1 MPAPSLLRHA
11 ADVRGVSPVV
21 GTMLLAGV
29 VLVLSIVVLTM
40 AFGLSLPADRPP
52 TATFEMAE
60 GECDHEL
67 RHATGNPIDGNRTE
81 LTGVEDPDALA
92 GRTLTAGDTVSLDPT
107 GDEVVLAWYG
117 SDGGGSAIIERF
129 DVDPDAPRGCSTV
142 LSTAAGGSID
152 GVGGDDEPV
161 RTLSA
166 TSDATALG
174 PADGDLTGDGTA
186 DTPFV
191 EGGDT
196 VVLTNETNGTT
207 TLADDGDIPGA
218 VEGSKTRLAVGSWD
232 GSPESVFFAN
242 ENQAK
247 LYRVAPS
254 TSPVAV
260 ATPGDGVQAVS
271 GTGDVDGDD
280 DDELVFADASQRLR
294 YLDADGTT
302 AALEDGQAGSDVG
315 IGAGAV
321 ADLDDDGVA
330 SVVAVDGNNDV
341 KIAGVPTADGGEGT
355 TVITAADA
363 EKSPPTVADV
373 DGDGED
379 EIVYVGLA
387 DGDLRYIDDVRGNNE
402 IAFLRDDGGD
412 RIAGSAETGAV

>member
-1 MPAPSLLRHA
+1 
-11 ADVRGVSPVV
+11 
-21 GTMLLAGV
+21 MLLAGIV
-29 VLVLSIVVLTM
+29 MLLSIVVSVV
-40 AFGLSLPADRPP
+40 AFGLSVPADRAP
-52 TATFEMAE
+52 TATLEMTE

-67 RHATGNPIDGNRTE
+67 RHATGSPIDGNRTE

-92 GRTLTAGDTVSLDPT
+92 GRTLTAGDTVRLDPT
-107 GDEVVLAWYG
+107 EDEVVLAWNG
-117 SDGGGSAIIERF
+117 SGGSGGSVIERF
-129 DVDPDAPRGCSTV
+129 DVDPGATGGCSAV
-142 LSTAAGGSID
+142 LYTAAGGSID
-152 GVGGDDEPV
+152 QLAGDTEPV
-161 RTLSA
+161 TTLSA

-174 PADGDLTGDGTA
+174 PADEDLTGDGTA

-191 EGGDT
+191 ESGDT

-207 TLADDGDIPGA
+207 TLADDGDISGG
-218 VEGSKTRLAVGSWD
+218 VEESKTRLAVGSWG
-232 GSPESVFFAN
+232 GSPESVFFVD
-242 ENQAK
+242 ESHET

-254 TSPVAV
+254 GSPVPV
-260 ATPGDGVQAVS
+260 ATPSSGVQAVD
-271 GTGDVDGDD
+271 GIGDVDGDG

-321 ADLDDDGVA
+321 ADLDGDGVA

-373 DGDGED
+373 DGDGDD

-387 DGDLRYIDDVRGNNE
+387 DGDLKYIDDVRGSNDV
-402 IAFLRDDGGD
+402 AYLHDDGGD
-412 RIAGSAETGAV
+412 RVAGSAETGAA